1 MRIFELCRGD
11 RRRIVGLPADAGR
24 RRYYESLGLFRD
36 ATVEVI
42 FAARYGLAVRTAGVR
57 LALSRDAALEV
68 EVSSHDAAFAV
79 RQSQFGQEHAV

>member
-11 RRRIVGLPADAGR
+11 RRRVIGLPADAGR
-24 RRYYESLGLFRD
+24 RRYYESIGLFRD

-57 LALSRDAALEV
+57 LSRDAALEV

>member
-1 MRIFELCRGD
+1 MRIFELSRGD
-11 RRRIVGLPADAGR
+11 RRRVVGLPADVGR
-24 RRYYESLGLFRD
+24 RRYYESLGLSPD

-42 FAARYGLAVRTAGVR
+42 FAARYGLAVRVAGVR

-68 EVSSHDAAFAV
+68 EVSEHDAAFAV